1 MDDDEGQRKREAA
14 SSAGRAAAGLRTA
27 AVLSGIGFLM
37 AGSVVV
43 GTVGGMWLDRHL
55 HSEPWLTALG
65 AILGSAAG
73 FVQMFRL
80 VKLAGTGKK

>member
-1 MDDDEGQRKREAA
+1 
-14 SSAGRAAAGLRTA
+14 
-27 AVLSGIGFLM
+27 
-37 AGSVVV
+37 
-43 GTVGGMWLDRHL
+43 MWLDRHL